1 MKQPLGNRERCEDLL
16 AKRERTLLC
25 VAGDS
30 AQKLQESRQGK
41 IQADISNYE
50 YFHRSWTME
59 TERRFIF
66 AVIGRSEW

>member
-1 MKQPLGNRERCEDLL
+1 MQAIAHFKPPDKLTRTSFMKQPLGNRERCEDLL

-50 YFHRSWTME
+50 YFHRS
-59 TERRFIF
+59 
-66 AVIGRSEW
+66 

>member
-50 YFHRSWTME
+50 YFHRS
-59 TERRFIF
+59 
-66 AVIGRSEW
+66 